1 MEFLTN
7 ISRGIG
13 SLSKGKTKSI
23 TTISAR
29 RGVIVN
35 GTVCR
40 PNIILRIKHN
50 AVGNAMGRRI
60 P

>member
-40 PNIILRIKHN
+40 PSIILIQRSAHLLH
-50 AVGNAMGRRI
+50 
-60 P
+60 